1 VGAQGAIRSAM
12 RSATT
17 VIARTRIGRA
27 LLEELVDTAMIRT
40 GTVSHR
46 GVELAFAVPNRLA
59 RFRIAT
65 FATKEPE
72 TLAWID
78 TIPAR
83 SVVWD
88 VGANIGLYS
97 CYAAKARSCRVI
109 AFEPSVFNLELLAR
123 NVHLNRLTDRVTIV
137 PLPLCE
143 HVADSTLNMTT
154 TQWGG
159 ALSSFGVEHGFDG
172 KALNKVFEFRTLGLS
187 GDEFVT
193 KLGVPYPDYI
203 KMDVDGIEH
212 LILRGAGE
220 VLKRVRSVQVE
231 INEAFE
237 TQAQESRRLLE
248 ATGLHFVS
256 KSHSDLIAGSRTF
269 NQTFN
274 QVWAR

>member
-1 VGAQGAIRSAM
+1 MSAKGAIRSAL
-12 RSATT
+12 RSLSTS
-17 VIARTRIGRA
+17 VARTRIGRV
-27 LLEELVDTAMIRT
+27 LLEEIVDTAMVRT
-40 GTVSHR
+40 HVVSHR
-46 GVELAFAVPNRLA
+46 GVELAFAVPNRLTH
-59 RFRIAT
+59 FRIAT
-65 FATKEPE
+65 FSTKEPE

-78 TIPAR
+78 ALPQG
-83 SVVWD
+83 SVLWD
-88 VGANIGLYS
+88 VGANVGLYS

-123 NVHLNRLTDRVTIV
+123 NVYLNRLTSRVTIV

-143 HVADSTLNMTT
+143 RVADSTLNMTT
-154 TQWGG
+154 TRWGG

-172 KALNKVFEFRTLGLS
+172 EALNKVFEFRTIGVS

-212 LILRGAGE
+212 LILRGGRE
-220 VLKRVRSVQVE
+220 VLKRVRGVQIE
-231 INEAFE
+231 INDAFE
-237 TQAQESRRLLE
+237 NQAQESRHLLE

-256 KSHSDLIAGSRTF
+256 KSHSELIDGSQAF
-269 NQTFN
+269 NRTFN

>member
-40 GTVSHR
+40 GSVSHR

-83 SVVWD
+83 SVMWD

-248 ATGLHFVS
+248 ASGLRFVS

-274 QVWAR
+274 QVWAH

>member
-1 VGAQGAIRSAM
+1 MGAQGAIRSAM

-40 GTVSHR
+40 GSVSHR

-83 SVVWD
+83 SVMWD

-248 ATGLHFVS
+248 ASGLRFVS

-274 QVWAR
+274 QVWAH